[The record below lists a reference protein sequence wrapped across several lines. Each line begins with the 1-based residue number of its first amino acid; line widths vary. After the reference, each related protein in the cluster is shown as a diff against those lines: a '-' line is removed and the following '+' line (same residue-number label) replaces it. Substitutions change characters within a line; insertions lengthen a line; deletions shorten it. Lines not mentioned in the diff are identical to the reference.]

1 MKPISGLTPRDYV
14 WIKHRVD
21 RGSRQEYSGSF
32 TVWLAESFV
41 VGFLAGVFYGHVLWD
56 K

>member
-1 MKPISGLTPRDYV
+1 MDQHRLIAAAAGLDY
-14 WIKHRVD
+14 
-21 RGSRQEYSGSF
+21 GNL

-41 VGFLAGVFYGHVLWD
+41 VGFLAGMFYGHVLWD